1 MADEKAAPDT
11 APEISQTMADS
22 AEDLRHRAADIIDSV
37 NSQLDAL
44 EESGQMDKIAE
55 VGQKV
60 PGPVGML
67 FKVIDSVDPNVVK
80 DTVEKARRDNPKFS
94 DKELVQK
101 LTRDK
106 AFATGAMGATSS
118 LVALVPGIG
127 TLAALGVGVTAD
139 LVTTFRL
146 QTELVMEIAY
156 LTGHDLSPTE
166 RRNAVLAITGLGV
179 GLDAVAKRVGTKV
192 AIEVSERYASKAV
205 LKAIPVAGIFAS
217 AGVNVLATK
226 IVGDRALAYFTGEPL
241 VPFTDQITQASDA
254 MEAQAEKLWHLAQ
267 AQGAHLA
274 ATAGPA
280 SAAAAAKAKEAVTTR
295 PDLGQAKD
303 AAVARARQIADA
315 TGPALGAAKDVA
327 AEKAKGVADAAAP
340 HLDRAKEVA
349 ANLPVVGP
357 AATVVGGKAKEVAD
371 ATAPKIDD
379 VREAVAAAMQD
390 FVRRWKKEADEG
402 EPPEGESEEAHSL
415 ASRLIERA
423 SQSAQWATRKI
434 RREDDENE
442 NGDEDPVSEA

>member
-1 MADEKAAPDT
+1 MADDKVAPDSG
-11 APEISQTMADS
+11 PQPGQTVVTTTD
-22 AEDLRHRAADIIDSV
+22 DLRHKAADIIDSV
-37 NSQLDAL
+37 NAQLDEL
-44 EESGQMDKIAE
+44 EASGQMGKITAA
-55 VGQKV
+55 GQKA

-80 DTVEKARRDNPKFS
+80 GTVDKARRTSPQLS
-94 DKELVQK
+94 HRELAQK

-106 AFATGAMGATSS
+106 AIATGAMGATSS

-192 AIEVSERYASKAV
+192 AIEVGERYASRAV
-205 LKAIPVAGIFAS
+205 LKAIPVAGVFAS

-226 IVGDRALAYFTGEPL
+226 IVGDRAYAYFTGEPL

-254 MEAQAEKLWHLAQ
+254 MEAQAQKLWHAAQ
-267 AQGAHLA
+267 AQGASLA

-280 SAAAAAKAKEAVTTR
+280 TAGAAAKAKEVVTTR
-295 PDLGQAKD
+295 PDLGEARD
-303 AAVARARQIADA
+303 AAIAKARGFADA
-315 TGPALGAAKDVA
+315 TTPKLSAAKDVA

-340 HLDRAKEVA
+340 KV
-349 ANLPVVGP
+349 
-357 AATVVGGKAKEVAD
+357 
-371 ATAPKIDD
+371 DD
-379 VREAVAAAMQD
+379 VREAVLTAMQD

-402 EPPEGESEEAHSL
+402 EPPDGDSEEAQSF

-423 SQSAQWATRKI
+423 SLSAQWATRKL
-434 RREDDENE
+434 RREDDPDDADDAD
-442 NGDEDPVSEA
+442 DEPQEAAAKE